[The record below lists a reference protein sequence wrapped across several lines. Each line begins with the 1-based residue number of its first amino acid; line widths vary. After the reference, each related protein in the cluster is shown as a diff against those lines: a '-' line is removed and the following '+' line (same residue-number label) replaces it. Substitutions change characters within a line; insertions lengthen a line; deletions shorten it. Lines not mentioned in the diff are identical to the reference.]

1 MEGDRRIFVNYH
13 NLLFCLII
21 GMSFIIILLLSSI
34 PDVFGQQEIPLNVAA
49 VGDIGCNDNGKQ
61 TISSIANIQPNLVI
75 FLGDLSYD
83 TSLACFFDQT
93 KVLEENRTSQVLLA
107 IGNHDIGSG
116 DGNEETKKQL
126 MLHYNIPKEG
136 YYSKIFDKNGSKILV
151 VAMNFTGLE
160 EEDNQNSNSEKNN
173 LENEQFSFVK
183 NELEKSAAAYKI
195 ILSHA
200 PFVSAE
206 CNSLLK
212 FFRLI
217 SCHSTLEEWNNS
229 LFVKYHDLFKNTGVD
244 MVLSGHNHNYQRE
257 EKDGINY
264 VISGLGGRSQYK
276 IIEENDTHFSDVYG
290 FLQLQF
296 YPEFIEGKFIPND
309 NKYPERDRFNVKVS

>member
-1 MEGDRRIFVNYH
+1 MNYYK
-13 NLLFCLII
+13 
-21 GMSFIIILLLSSI
+21 LLLSLTIGASFI
-34 PDVFGQQEIPLNVAA
+34 FILFPSSTINVFGQYDIPFNVAA

-61 TISSIANIQPNLVI
+61 TISSIANFQPNLVI

-93 KVLEENRTSQVLLA
+93 KVLEENGTSHVLLA

-126 MLHYNIPKEG
+126 MLHYSIPKEG
-136 YYSKIFDKNGSKILV
+136 YYSRIFDHNKSKILV

-160 EEDNQNSNSEKNN
+160 KEKNQNNNSDINN
-173 LENEQFSFVK
+173 LENEQFNFVK
-183 NELEKSAAAYKI
+183 NELENSDAIYKI
-195 ILSHA
+195 VISHA

-206 CNSLLK
+206 CNSILK

-217 SCHSTLEEWNNS
+217 SCQSTLEEWNNS
-229 LFVKYHDLFKNTGVD
+229 LFVKYHDLFKNTEVD

-257 EKDGINY
+257 EKDDINY

-276 IIEENDTHFSDVYG
+276 IMEENDTHFSDVYG

-296 YPEFIEGKFIPND
+296 YPEVIEGKFIPND
-309 NKYPERDRFNVKVS
+309 DEHQEIDRFNVKVS

>member
-1 MEGDRRIFVNYH
+1 MNYYK
-13 NLLFCLII
+13 LLFSLTI
-21 GMSFIIILLLSSI
+21 GASFIFILFPSNIIN
-34 PDVFGQQEIPLNVAA
+34 VFGQRDIPFNVAA

-61 TISSIANIQPNLVI
+61 TISSLANVQPNLVI

-93 KVLEENRTSQVLLA
+93 KVLEENGTSNVLLA

-126 MLHYNIPKEG
+126 MLHYSIPNEG
-136 YYSKIFDKNGSKILV
+136 YYSRIFDHNKSKILV

-160 EEDNQNSNSEKNN
+160 KEKNQNNNSDINN
-173 LENEQFSFVK
+173 LENEQFNFVK
-183 NELEKSAAAYKI
+183 NELENSDAVYKI
-195 ILSHA
+195 VISHA

-206 CNSLLK
+206 CNSILK

-217 SCHSTLEEWNNS
+217 SCHNTLEEWNNS
-229 LFVKYHDLFKNTGVD
+229 LFVKYHDLFKKTEVD

-257 EKDGINY
+257 EKDDINY

-276 IIEENDTHFSDVYG
+276 IMEENDTHFSDVYG

-296 YPEFIEGKFIPND
+296 YPEVIEGKFIPND
-309 NKYPERDRFNVKVS
+309 DEHPERDRFNVKVS

>member
-1 MEGDRRIFVNYH
+1 MGA
-13 NLLFCLII
+13 
-21 GMSFIIILLLSSI
+21 SFIFILFPSNIIN
-34 PDVFGQQEIPLNVAA
+34 VFGQRDIPFNVAA

-61 TISSIANIQPNLVI
+61 TILSLANVQPNLVI

-93 KVLEENRTSQVLLA
+93 KVLEENGTSNVLLA

-136 YYSKIFDKNGSKILV
+136 YYSRIFDHNKSKILV

-160 EEDNQNSNSEKNN
+160 KEKNQNNSSDINN
-173 LENEQFSFVK
+173 LENEQFNFVK
-183 NELEKSAAAYKI
+183 NELENSDAVYKI
-195 ILSHA
+195 VISHA

-206 CNSLLK
+206 CNSILK

-217 SCHSTLEEWNNS
+217 SCHNTLEEWNNS
-229 LFVKYHDLFKNTGVD
+229 LFVKYHDLFKKTEVD

-257 EKDGINY
+257 EKDDINY

-276 IIEENDTHFSDVYG
+276 IMEENDTHFSDVYG

-296 YPEFIEGKFIPND
+296 YPEVIEGKFIPND
-309 NKYPERDRFNVKVS
+309 DEHPERDRFNVKVS

>member
-1 MEGDRRIFVNYH
+1 MT
-13 NLLFCLII
+13 I
-21 GMSFIIILLLSSI
+21 GVSFIFILFLPSI
-34 PDVFGQQEIPLNVAA
+34 SHVFGQHDIPFNVAA

-61 TISSIANIQPNLVI
+61 TILSIANAQPNLVV

-93 KVLEENRTSQVLLA
+93 KVLEENKTSRVLLA

-116 DGNEETKKQL
+116 DGDEVTKKQL
-126 MLHYNIPKEG
+126 ILHYKIPKEG
-136 YYSKIFDKNGSKILV
+136 YYSRTFDHNGSKILA

-160 EEDNQNSNSEKNN
+160 KENQNSNSEKNN
-173 LENEQFSFVK
+173 LENEQFNFVK
-183 NELEKSAAAYKI
+183 NELENSDAKHKI
-195 ILSHA
+195 VISHA
-200 PFVSAE
+200 PFVSSE
-206 CNSLLK
+206 CNFILK

-229 LFVKYHDLFKNTGVD
+229 LFVKYHELFKDTGVD

-257 EKDGINY
+257 EKGGINY

-276 IIEENDTHFSDVYG
+276 IMEENDTHFSDVYG
-290 FLQLQF
+290 FLQLQL
-296 YPEFIEGKFIPND
+296 YSEVIEGKFIPND
-309 NKYPERDRFNVKVS
+309 DESPARDRFNVKVS

>member
-1 MEGDRRIFVNYH
+1 MNY
-13 NLLFCLII
+13 LK
-21 GMSFIIILLLSSI
+21 LLLSLTIGASFIFILFPSSI
-34 PDVFGQQEIPLNVAA
+34 IDVFGQQDIPFNVAA
-49 VGDIGCNDNGKQ
+49 VGDLGCNDNGKQ
-61 TISSIANIQPNLVI
+61 TISSIANNQPNLVI

-93 KVLEENRTSQVLLA
+93 KVLGENGTSHTLLT

-126 MLHYNIPKEG
+126 MLHYNILKEG
-136 YYSKIFDKNGSKILV
+136 YYSKTFDHNGSKILV

-160 EEDNQNSNSEKNN
+160 KENQNSNSEKNN
-173 LENEQFSFVK
+173 LENEQFNFVK
-183 NELEKSAAAYKI
+183 NELENSDAVYKI
-195 ILSHA
+195 VISHA
-200 PFVSAE
+200 PFVSSD
-206 CNSLLK
+206 CNSILK

-229 LFVKYHDLFKNTGVD
+229 LFVRYHDLFKVTGVD
-244 MVLSGHNHNYQRE
+244 MVLSAHNHNYQRA

-264 VISGLGGRSQYK
+264 IISGLGGRSQYK
-276 IIEENDTHFSDVYG
+276 IMEENDTHFSDVYG

-296 YPEFIEGKFIPND
+296 YPKVIEGKFIPND
-309 NKYPERDRFNVKVS
+309 DGYSERDRFNVKVS